1 MDRLRT
7 TLFKDRNPRPLVWT
21 KNAEQHP
28 RKPQAVFH
36 TPDSGHSH
44 RVPTTENVVPGNKE
58 LSNQER
64 DRFTATRSKR
74 SLAST
79 VPSGLR

>member
-1 MDRLRT
+1 MDPLRT

-44 RVPTTENVVPGNKE
+44 RVPTTETSYPE
-58 LSNQER
+58 
-64 DRFTATRSKR
+64 TRSFRIR
-74 SLAST
+74 SAADSLQH
-79 VPSGLR
+79 VQNGR

>member
-1 MDRLRT
+1 MDPLRT

-36 TPDSGHSH
+36 TP
-44 RVPTTENVVPGNKE
+44 
-58 LSNQER
+58 
-64 DRFTATRSKR
+64 
-74 SLAST
+74 
-79 VPSGLR
+79 

>member
-1 MDRLRT
+1 MDPLHT

-36 TPDSGHSH
+36 TP
-44 RVPTTENVVPGNKE
+44 
-58 LSNQER
+58 
-64 DRFTATRSKR
+64 
-74 SLAST
+74 
-79 VPSGLR
+79 